1 MNEQNKTQT
10 NPPEGEGG
18 DNEPKSVSTNK
29 EKVLKTINTIAQKTK
44 EIKQSFIDIPEE
56 KPLTQPKKAEKF
68 KGDEK
73 YWEIKTTHSVAHDPL
88 LSCLIILTRIE
99 HNPFSPETLIAG
111 LPLVDNKLTPELF
124 LRAAERAG
132 MSGQIV
138 KRELGDVSQLVLPAV
153 LLLRHKQA
161 CILVEVNDEE
171 RKAKVVQPET
181 GQGEKWMSMDDL
193 DKEYT
198 GYAIF
203 TRPTYRFDHRTDENL
218 TLKPQSWFWGVIT
231 NTWPLYIE
239 VLLASF
245 FINIFAI
252 ASSLFVMNVYDRVV
266 PNGAIDTLWVLS
278 LGVLTVFTFDFVMK
292 MLRGYFID
300 IAGKKTDV
308 ILSANIFEQMMGV
321 KMAARPESVGNFA
334 NNLQQ
339 FESFR
344 DFFTSTTISTL
355 VDLPFVIFFLIII
368 GYVGGLVVVVPIVC
382 IPIVIIVGLMIQ
394 GPLNRVVKE
403 SYRYSGQK
411 HAMLIEAL
419 TGVETIKAVSAE
431 SPLQRKWEHVVG
443 MAAKL
448 GTKVRGLSLTAINF
462 SVFMQQIAGVLVVVL
477 GVHIITE
484 GNMTMGALIAC
495 TILTGRALAPLSQ
508 VAGLLTRYHQSLAAL
523 NSLDNVMKMPT
534 DRLRGKTPLHHPVL
548 RGDLEFKN
556 VSFLYPK
563 QAVPALNNI
572 SFKVNAG
579 EKIGIIGRIGSGKT
593 TIEKLI
599 LGLYQSTEGTLLV
612 DGIEISQLD
621 PANLRKNIG
630 YVPQDIMLFYGTVK
644 DNIVLGAP
652 YVDDTEVLR
661 AAKIAGVTDF
671 VSKHPQGFDM
681 PVGERGEKLSGGQRQ
696 AITVARAL
704 ISDPPI
710 LVLDEP
716 TNMMDNRTEEQF
728 KAHLQEYAAHKTL
741 ILVTHK
747 GSLLSMV
754 DRIILMDGGK
764 IIADG
769 PRDLVLKALAEGKL
783 HAPT

>member
-1 MNEQNKTQT
+1 MNEQNKTPDT
-10 NPPEGEGG
+10 PPETAGE
-18 DNEPKSVSTNK
+18 DNQAKATSTSK

-44 EIKQSFIDIPEE
+44 EIKQSFIDVPEE
-56 KPLTQPKKAEKF
+56 KPLTQPKKVEKF

-73 YWEIKTTHSVAHDPL
+73 YWEIKTANSVAHDPL

-181 GQGEKWMSMDDL
+181 GQGEKWMSWEEL

-203 TRPTYRFDHRTDENL
+203 TRPTYRFDTRTDENL

-278 LGVLTVFTFDFVMK
+278 LGVMTVFVFDFVMK

-368 GYVGGLVVVVPIVC
+368 GYVGGYVVVVPIVC
-382 IPIVIIVGLMIQ
+382 IPIVIIVGLIIQ

-534 DRLRGKTPLHHPVL
+534 DRLRGKTPLHRPVL
-548 RGDLEFKN
+548 KGDIEFKN

-572 SFKVNAG
+572 SFKVSAG

-599 LGLYQSTEGTLLV
+599 LALYQSTEGSVLV
-612 DGIEISQLD
+612 DGLEISQLD

-652 YVDDTEVLR
+652 YVDDSEVLR

-728 KAHLQEYAAHKTL
+728 KAHLQEYALNKTL
-741 ILVTHK
+741 LVVTHK
-747 GSLLSMV
+747 GSLLSLV
-754 DRIILMDGGK
+754 DRVILMDGGK